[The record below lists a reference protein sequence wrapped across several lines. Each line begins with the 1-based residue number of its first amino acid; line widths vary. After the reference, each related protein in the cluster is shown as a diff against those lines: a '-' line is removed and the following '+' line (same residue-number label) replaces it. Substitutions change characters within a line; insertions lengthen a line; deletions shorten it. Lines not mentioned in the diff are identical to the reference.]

1 MTQSGTS
8 VAEPGH
14 YLQINGLQMY
24 YEVIGAGTPLLLI
37 HGGIATSRMWAPLI
51 PSFAAHFQVIAPD
64 SRGHGRTDNP
74 AGGLSYRLMAE
85 DMANLIQALGLRK
98 PLVFGY
104 SDGGRIALKMGMRYP
119 GLAQAYIVGGTCYQF
134 CEGFLQLT
142 QALGMERPGVVNT
155 EQTER
160 ANPDY
165 VQSLREQHDPFHVP
179 GYWKTLLTQISTMW
193 LTPLDYTADHI
204 NKITEP
210 TLILVADHD
219 TPAPVEQ
226 ALAMYRMIHG
236 AELAVIPGADH
247 FSIAQQSDI
256 LVNIVL
262 NFFSALHN
270 FTTIVGGER

>member
-1 MTQSGTS
+1 MTQSETS
-8 VAEPGH
+8 VAGPGH
-14 YLQINGLQMY
+14 YLQINGLRMY

-37 HGGIATSRMWAPLI
+37 HGGTVTSQMWAPFI

-74 AGGLSYRLMAE
+74 TGGFSYRLMAE
-85 DMANLIQALGLRK
+85 DMASLIQTLGLHK

-104 SDGGRIALKMGMRYP
+104 SDGGQIALEMGICYP
-119 GLAQAYIVGGTCYQF
+119 GLAQAYVVGAAFYQF
-134 CEGFLQLT
+134 REDYLQLFR
-142 QALGMERPGVVNT
+142 ALGMEGPGVVNT

-160 ANPDY
+160 ANPDF
-165 VQSLREQHDPFHVP
+165 VQSLREQHDPFHAP

-193 LTPLDYTADHI
+193 LTPLDYTAEDFH
-204 NKITEP
+204 KIIDP

-219 TPAPVEQ
+219 TLAPVEQ

-262 NFFSALHN
+262 NFFQRH
-270 FTTIVGGER
+270 TISQQQ